1 MKIFEPLRKLF
12 SKDNSPS
19 KSYNSGNWVSL
30 LNNNHTDSSNLTNS
44 WVYTGI
50 QCRAENIATAKVYL
64 YQKMKNG
71 EVKEIN
77 NNHPFLDLINTTNIY
92 DQSFYDI
99 IYLLSLN
106 LDVYGNAYLYVA
118 PSKNNKPAQ
127 MVLLPTANVS
137 LIYSQDKTSVTG
149 YNYKSV
155 GKNNIVYSTEEVIH
169 FKLPSLANS
178 FLGTPTIQSCK
189 FAIDIDNFQ
198 QQYQKAFYSNNGSV
212 GLALQTDQQLSE
224 EAFNR
229 MLDMWQSNYSGPTNA
244 NRVALLDN
252 GLKIETFNNN
262 PKEVDFINS
271 RIELRD
277 EILGKLRVSKAIL
290 GITTDVNRANAEAAK
305 TIFIK
310 YTIEPFSKFIQN
322 GLNKLLRTYYGA
334 EFSVQFEYPIEEE
347 NEIEFYKML
356 LDHGVVTV
364 DEVRQ
369 EFGWEPLA
377 NTTSTTN

>member
-1 MKIFEPLRKLF
+1 MKLFEPLRKLF
-12 SKDNSPS
+12 TRDKT
-19 KSYNSGNWVSL
+19 KSFNSGNWVSL
-30 LNNNHTDSSNLTNS
+30 FNNSNVDSSNLTNS

-50 QCRAENIATAKVYL
+50 QCRAENIATGKVYL
-64 YQKMKNG
+64 YQSLKNG
-71 EVKEIN
+71 ETKEIT
-77 NNHPFLDLINTTNIY
+77 NNHPFLELINTTNIY

-118 PSKNNKPAQ
+118 PSKNKKPAQ
-127 MVLLPTANVS
+127 MILLPTNYVT
-137 LIYSQDKTSVTG
+137 LVYNENKTEVIG
-149 YNYKSV
+149 YNYKSN
-155 GKNNIVYSTEEVIH
+155 GRNIIYSTEEVIH

-212 GLALQTDQQLSE
+212 GLALQTDQELNE
-224 EAFNR
+224 EAYNR
-229 MLDMWQSNYSGPTNA
+229 LLDMWQDNYSGPANA

-277 EILGKLRVSKAIL
+277 EILGKLRIPKNIL
-290 GITTDVNRANAEAAK
+290 GITTDVNRANAE
-305 TIFIK
+305 TGIYTFIK
-310 YTIEPFSKFIQN
+310 FTIEPFSKFIAN
-322 GLNKLLRTYYGA
+322 GFNKLLRINYGND
-334 EFSVQFEYPIEEE
+334 FYIRFEYPLEEG
-347 NEIEFYKML
+347 NEIELYKML
-356 LDHGVVTV
+356 LEHQVITV
-364 DEVRQ
+364 NEVRQ
-369 EFGWEPLA
+369 EFGWEPLKQ
-377 NTTSTTN
+377 NE